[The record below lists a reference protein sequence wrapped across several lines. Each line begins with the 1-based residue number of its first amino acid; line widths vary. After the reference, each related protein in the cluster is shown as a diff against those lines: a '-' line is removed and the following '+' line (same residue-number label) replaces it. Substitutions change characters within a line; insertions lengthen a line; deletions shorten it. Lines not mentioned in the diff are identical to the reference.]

1 MKKKTKITIA
11 LSLLVIILSV
21 WFWENS
27 NQKHPILLGSYQS
40 ETMPPNIYML
50 SFDRK
55 GRYEVYY
62 NSELVDEG
70 TFSGV
75 NNTET
80 YIIESSSENQ
90 LIVLLE
96 NDEFYYYAP
105 DNQVFLLKNL
115 DKVPTSLNRP
125 EN

>member
-1 MKKKTKITIA
+1 
-11 LSLLVIILSV
+11 
-21 WFWENS
+21 
-27 NQKHPILLGSYQS
+27 
-40 ETMPPNIYML
+40 ML

-70 TFSGV
+70 TFSDV

-115 DKVPTSLNRP
+115 DKVPTSLNQP